1 MGSDFP
7 AAFYDKL
14 LSPPDDPLD
23 EEIPMFEE
31 EEPYPSVDELFD
43 RDDWDDPPDPP
54 EDEIPSGGEF
64 EGDFEIGGSE

>member
-23 EEIPMFEE
+23 EEIPMGDDDPPED
-31 EEPYPSVDELFD
+31 PYPTVDELFD

-54 EDEIPSGGEF
+54 ED
-64 EGDFEIGGSE
+64 FEIGGSE